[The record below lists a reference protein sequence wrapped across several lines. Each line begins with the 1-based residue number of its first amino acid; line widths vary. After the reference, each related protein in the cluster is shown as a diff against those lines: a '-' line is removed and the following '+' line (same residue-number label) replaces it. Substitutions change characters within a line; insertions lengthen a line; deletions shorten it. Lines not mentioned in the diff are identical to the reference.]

1 MAVVSLILSKFQNIF
16 AIFVGSD
23 ISILHKK
30 GAVMSE
36 RAETLTPGITPR
48 VGVSY
53 SGFNSHERK
62 RVHRMAIIL
71 AITNSKGGVGKTTT
85 CANLGAACPQQER
98 PFFW

>member
-30 GAVMSE
+30 GGQSCRSE
-36 RAETLTPGITPR
+36 LETLTPGITPR

-71 AITNSKGGVGKTTT
+71 AIIKPQLALTSGPP
-85 CANLGAACPQQER
+85 CPQQER